1 MICIN
6 GRFLTQ
12 KLTGVHRFAFEMCKA
27 LKRLGVEFVVIA
39 PKNVIASYKCDFEV
53 KKIGR
58 TTGHIWEQIELPL
71 YMKKEYK
78 NTLLLSFTGLGPIFR
93 KNHIST
99 IHDLAFIVNPAW
111 YSKSY
116 TLYYKFM
123 TPILARNAKKII
135 TVSNYSKR
143 EISKIYPVLKDKI
156 YVIYNAL
163 SDMFNTTKVA
173 ENKVS
178 EEYVLTVSSMDPR
191 KNFPRLVEA
200 FMKMENISHKL
211 YIIGGRPANFEEIK
225 FSNYS
230 EDKIKFLGYV
240 SDEKLVEY
248 YKNASL
254 FVYPSLFEGFGIP
267 PLEAMS
273 QGSPILLSDIEV
285 LREVCG
291 DTAFYCNP
299 YDVDDI
305 AEKITYALTNK
316 EEVENKKM
324 GYSEQ
329 LSKYSWDLSAM
340 KLMELIKD

>member
-27 LKRLGVEFVVIA
+27 LKRLGVDFVVIA
-39 PKNVIASYKCDFEV
+39 PKNVISSYKCDFEV
-53 KKIGR
+53 KTIGK
-58 TTGHIWEQIELPL
+58 TTGHIWEQMELPL
-71 YMKKEYK
+71 YMRKEYK
-78 NTLLLSFTGLGPIFR
+78 NTLLVSFTGLGPVFR

-111 YSKSY
+111 YSKTY
-116 TLYYKFM
+116 TFYYKLM

-163 SDMFNTTKVA
+163 SDMFTSI
-173 ENKVS
+173 KVS
-178 EEYVLTVSSMDPR
+178 ESKPVEEYVLTVSSMDPR

-200 FMKMENISHKL
+200 FMRMDKVPHKL

-273 QGSPILLSDIEV
+273 QGTPILLSDIEV
-285 LREVCG
+285 LREVSG
-291 DTAFYCNP
+291 DTAFYCDP
-299 YDVDDI
+299 YNVDDI
-305 AEKITYALTNK
+305 AEKISYILLNAN
-316 EEVENKKM
+316 EVEEKKK
-324 GYSEQ
+324 GYAEQ
-329 LSKYSWDLSAM
+329 LARYSWDISAS
-340 KLMELIKD
+340 KLMNLIKE